1 MLGFTG
7 IVFLK
12 KIVARSDRFFKIF
25 KYVFYT
31 FTSIVIILLP
41 LGMVLLWKPY
51 EMHCETKLDRTD
63 AVPKWCLDEIPN
75 VYNYI
80 QKVYWDVKFMGFLH
94 RKAEFF
100 FVALP
105 MNIFLFY
112 IIYRFAKA

>member
-1 MLGFTG
+1 MHWKVQPTNLVASIKSKYVMPATILFGISILARSTGFLMIGFTG
-7 IVFLK
+7 IIFLK
-12 KIVARSDRFFKIF
+12 KTVARSDRFFKIF
-25 KYVFYT
+25 KYIFYS

-80 QKVYWDVKFMGFLH
+80 
-94 RKAEFF
+94 
-100 FVALP
+100 
-105 MNIFLFY
+105 
-112 IIYRFAKA
+112 